1 MGMDYNQF
9 MRNFRFCVWVLVLVL
24 GGARSLMADAVL
36 SDHAMTMFDN
46 EIPKYT
52 TTFPYFDYVNPTAP
66 KGGTLRLAVDGT
78 FDSFNSFIPKGN
90 AASTG
95 SVETLLVNSAD
106 EPFTAYGLVAKTMEW
121 PADRSWVIFNLR
133 PEARWHDGTP
143 VTADDVVWSF
153 ETLVEKGMPFYRY
166 YYSAIDS
173 AEALNTHRVRFN
185 FKESGNQELPLI
197 TGQLPVLPKHY
208 WASRD
213 FSATTLDPPLG
224 SGPYRIQKFEA
235 GRYIVQ
241 ERVTDYWG
249 ANLPVRR
256 GMNNFDIIRTEYFR
270 DATPIRLALKAGD
283 IDFRLENQSKAW
295 ADDYNVA
302 VVDKG
307 LLNKEMVPHRQ
318 PTGMQAFVMNTRRTL
333 FQDPRVRQALG
344 YAFDFEWSNRTL
356 FNGQY
361 TRTTSYF
368 SNSELASSGLPEGSE
383 LALLEHYRGRI
394 PDTVFNQAFRIPV
407 TDGSGRPRE
416 NLRKATALLKSAGW
430 SVRDLKLI
438 NEATGVPFRFEVLLS
453 SKAFERIVLPYTQ
466 NLKLL
471 GIEAKIRL
479 VDRTQYMERYRQK
492 DFDMLVAVWGQSETP
507 GNEQREYW
515 GSDAAD
521 SVGSRNLAGIKDP
534 VVDELIELLVK
545 SDSREQLNVRTRALD
560 RVLLWGHYVVP
571 HWHIR
576 ADRVL
581 YWDKFSRPATPVRSG
596 VMRSRWWYDTQK
608 AAALEQARQ

>member
-1 MGMDYNQF
+1 
-9 MRNFRFCVWVLVLVL
+9 
-24 GGARSLMADAVL
+24 MADAVL

>member
-1 MGMDYNQF
+1 

-143 VTADDVVWSF
+143 ITADDVVWSF

-256 GMNNFDIIRTEYFR
+256 GLNNFDIIRTEYFR

-368 SNSELASSGLPEGSE
+368 SNSELASPGLPEGSE

>member
-1 MGMDYNQF
+1 

-143 VTADDVVWSF
+143 ITADDVVWSF

-581 YWDKFSRPATPVRSG
+581 YWDKFSRPATPVRSH
-596 VMRSRWWYDTQK
+596 VMIMRWWYDTQK

>member
-1 MGMDYNQF
+1 MDYNQF
-9 MRNFRFCVWVLVLVL
+9 MRNFRFCVWALVLVL

-36 SDHAMTMFDN
+36 SSHAMTMFDN

-106 EPFTAYGLVAKTMEW
+106 EPFTAYGLVAETMEW

-368 SNSELASSGLPEGSE
+368 SNSELASSGLPEGAE

-394 PDTVFNQAFRIPV
+394 PDTVFNQAFKIPV

>member
-1 MGMDYNQF
+1 

-143 VTADDVVWSF
+143 ITADDVVWSF

-256 GMNNFDIIRTEYFR
+256 GMNNFDTIRTEFFR

-368 SNSELASSGLPEGSE
+368 SNSELASSGLPQGEE

-394 PDTVFNQAFRIPV
+394 PDTVFNQAFKIPV

-416 NLRKATALLKSAGW
+416 NLRKATALLKDAGW
-430 SVRDLKLI
+430 TVRDLKLV
-438 NEATGVPFRFEVLLS
+438 NEKTGVPFTFEVLLS

-466 NLKLL
+466 NLKQL

-608 AAALEQARQ
+608 AAALEQAR

>member
-1 MGMDYNQF
+1 

-143 VTADDVVWSF
+143 ITADDVVWSF

-466 NLKLL
+466 NLRQL

-492 DFDMLVAVWGQSETP
+492 DFDMMVAVWGQSETP

-545 SDSREQLNVRTRALD
+545 SDSREQLNVRTRVLD

-596 VMRSRWWYDTQK
+596 VMTSRWWYDTQK
-608 AAALEQARQ
+608 ATALEQARQ

>member
-1 MGMDYNQF
+1 

-208 WASRD
+208 WESRD
-213 FSATTLDPPLG
+213 FSETTLDPPLG

-466 NLKLL
+466 NLKQL

>member
-1 MGMDYNQF
+1 

-24 GGARSLMADAVL
+24 GSTRLLMADSAL
-36 SDHAMTMFDN
+36 SGHAMTMFDN
-46 EIPKYT
+46 ETPKYT
-52 TTFPYFDYVNPTAP
+52 ATFPHFDYVNPTAP

-78 FDSFNSFIPKGN
+78 YDSFNPFIPKGN

-106 EPFTAYGLVAKTMEW
+106 EPFTAYGLVAETMEW
-121 PADRSWVIFNLR
+121 PADRTWVIFNLR

-143 VTADDVVWSF
+143 ITADDVVWSF
-153 ETLVEKGMPFYRY
+153 ETLVAKGLPFYRY

-173 AEALNTHRVRFN
+173 VEALSKHRVRFN

-208 WASRD
+208 WETRD

-249 ANLPVRR
+249 ADLPVRR
-256 GMNNFDIIRTEYFR
+256 GMNNFDIIRTAYFR
-270 DATPIRLALKAGD
+270 DATPIRLAIKAGD

-333 FQDPRVRQALG
+333 FQDSKVRQALG

-361 TRTTSYF
+361 TRTSSYF
-368 SNSELASSGLPEGSE
+368 SNSELASSNLPEGEE
-383 LALLEHYRGRI
+383 LTLLEHYRSRI
-394 PDTVFNQAFRIPV
+394 PDTVFSHAYNVPV
-407 TDGSGRPRE
+407 TDGSGRPRD
-416 NLRKATALLKSAGW
+416 NLRKATALLKDAGW
-430 SVRDLKLI
+430 TVRDLKLV
-438 NEATGVPFRFEVLLS
+438 NKATGVPFRFEVLLS

-466 NLKLL
+466 NLKQL

-479 VDRTQYMERYRQK
+479 VDQTQYIERYRQK

-521 SVGSRNLAGIKDP
+521 SAGSRNLAGIKDP

-545 SDSREQLNVRTRALD
+545 SESREQLNVRTRALD

-596 VMRSRWWYDTQK
+596 VMTSRWWYDTQK

>member
-1 MGMDYNQF
+1 M
-9 MRNFRFCVWVLVLVL
+9 WALVLVL

-36 SDHAMTMFDN
+36 SSHAMTMFDN

-143 VTADDVVWSF
+143 ITADDVVWSF

-394 PDTVFNQAFRIPV
+394 PDTVFNQAFKIPV

>member
-24 GGARSLMADAVL
+24 GGTRSLMADAVL
-36 SDHAMTMFDN
+36 SGHAMTMFDN
-46 EIPKYT
+46 EIPKYAA
-52 TTFPYFDYVNPTAP
+52 TFPYFDYVNPTAP

-106 EPFTAYGLVAKTMEW
+106 EPFTAYGLVAETMEW

-143 VTADDVVWSF
+143 ITADDVVWSF
-153 ETLVEKGMPFYRY
+153 EALVEKGMPFYRY

-173 AEALNTHRVRFN
+173 AEALSTHRVRFN

-256 GMNNFDIIRTEYFR
+256 GMNNFDTIRTEFFR

-368 SNSELASSGLPEGSE
+368 SNSELASSGLPQGEE

-394 PDTVFNQAFRIPV
+394 PDTVFNQAFKIPV

-416 NLRKATALLKSAGW
+416 NLRKATALLKDAGW
-430 SVRDLKLI
+430 TVRDLKLI
-438 NEATGVPFRFEVLLS
+438 NEATGVPFTFEVLLS

-466 NLKLL
+466 NLKQL

-608 AAALEQARQ
+608 AAALEQAR

>member
-1 MGMDYNQF
+1 
-9 MRNFRFCVWVLVLVL
+9 MRNFRFCVWALVLVL

-394 PDTVFNQAFRIPV
+394 PDTVFNQAFKIPV

>member
-1 MGMDYNQF
+1 MDYNQF

-143 VTADDVVWSF
+143 ITADDVVWSF

-545 SDSREQLNVRTRALD
+545 SDSRDQLNVRTRALD

>member
-1 MGMDYNQF
+1 
-9 MRNFRFCVWVLVLVL
+9 
-24 GGARSLMADAVL
+24 MADAVL
-36 SDHAMTMFDN
+36 SGHAMTMFDN
-46 EIPKYT
+46 EIPKYAA
-52 TTFPYFDYVNPTAP
+52 TFPYFDYVNPTAP

-106 EPFTAYGLVAKTMEW
+106 EPFTAYGLVAETMEW

-143 VTADDVVWSF
+143 ITADDVVWSF

-368 SNSELASSGLPEGSE
+368 SNSELASSGLPQGEE

-394 PDTVFNQAFRIPV
+394 PDTVFNQAFKIPV

-466 NLKLL
+466 NLKQL

>member
-1 MGMDYNQF
+1 

-143 VTADDVVWSF
+143 ITADDVVWSF

-394 PDTVFNQAFRIPV
+394 PDTVFNQAFKIPV

-521 SVGSRNLAGIKDP
+521 SIGSRNLAGIKDP

>member
-1 MGMDYNQF
+1 

-143 VTADDVVWSF
+143 ITADDVVWSF

-295 ADDYNVA
+295 ADDYNVT

-394 PDTVFNQAFRIPV
+394 PDTVFNQAFKIPV

>member
-1 MGMDYNQF
+1 
-9 MRNFRFCVWVLVLVL
+9 
-24 GGARSLMADAVL
+24 MADSVL
-36 SDHAMTMFDN
+36 TGHAMTMFDN

-52 TTFPYFDYVNPTAP
+52 ATFPYFDYVNPTAP

-106 EPFTAYGLVAKTMEW
+106 EPFTAYGLVAETMEW

-133 PEARWHDGTP
+133 PEARWHDGIP
-143 VTADDVVWSF
+143 ITADDVVWSF
-153 ETLVEKGMPFYRY
+153 EALVEKGMPFYRY
-166 YYSAIDS
+166 YYSAIDT
-173 AEALNTHRVRFN
+173 AEVLSTHRVRFN

-197 TGQLPVLPKHY
+197 TGQLPILPKHY
-208 WASRD
+208 WETKN

-302 VVDKG
+302 VVDEG

-318 PTGMQAFVMNTRRTL
+318 PTGMQAFVMNTRRNL
-333 FQDPRVRQALG
+333 FQDPRVRQALV

-361 TRTTSYF
+361 TRTKSYF
-368 SNSELASSGLPEGSE
+368 SNSELASSGLPEGEE
-383 LALLEHYRGRI
+383 LAVLEHYRDRI
-394 PDTVFNQAFRIPV
+394 PDTVFNQVYKIPV

-416 NLRKATALLKSAGW
+416 NLRKATALLKGAGW
-430 SVRDLKLI
+430 SVRDLKLV
-438 NEATGVPFRFEVLLS
+438 NKATGEPFRFEVLLS

-466 NLKLL
+466 NLKQL
-471 GIEAKIRL
+471 GIDAKIRL

-545 SDSREQLNVRTRALD
+545 ANSREQLNVRTRALD

-581 YWDKFSRPATPVRSG
+581 YWDKFSRPEIPVRSG

>member
-1 MGMDYNQF
+1 

-368 SNSELASSGLPEGSE
+368 SNSELASSGLPEGAE

-394 PDTVFNQAFRIPV
+394 PDTVFNQAFKIPV

-521 SVGSRNLAGIKDP
+521 SIGSRNLAGIKDP

>member
-1 MGMDYNQF
+1 
-9 MRNFRFCVWVLVLVL
+9 MRNFRFCVWALVLVL

-208 WASRD
+208 WESRD

-368 SNSELASSGLPEGSE
+368 SNSELASSGLPEGAE

-394 PDTVFNQAFRIPV
+394 PDTVFNQAFKIPV

-521 SVGSRNLAGIKDP
+521 SIGSRNLAGIKDP

>member
-1 MGMDYNQF
+1 

-394 PDTVFNQAFRIPV
+394 PDTVFNQAFKIPV

-492 DFDMLVAVWGQSETP
+492 DFDMLVAVWG
-507 GNEQREYW
+507 
-515 GSDAAD
+515 
-521 SVGSRNLAGIKDP
+521 
-534 VVDELIELLVK
+534 
-545 SDSREQLNVRTRALD
+545 
-560 RVLLWGHYVVP
+560 
-571 HWHIR
+571 
-576 ADRVL
+576 
-581 YWDKFSRPATPVRSG
+581 
-596 VMRSRWWYDTQK
+596 
-608 AAALEQARQ
+608 

>member
-1 MGMDYNQF
+1 

-143 VTADDVVWSF
+143 ITADDVVWSF

-295 ADDYNVA
+295 ADDYKVA

-596 VMRSRWWYDTQK
+596 VMTSRWWYDTQK

>member
-1 MGMDYNQF
+1 M
-9 MRNFRFCVWVLVLVL
+9 WVLVLVL

-36 SDHAMTMFDN
+36 SSHAMTMFDN

-78 FDSFNSFIPKGN
+78 YDSFNSFIPKGN

-394 PDTVFNQAFRIPV
+394 PDTVFNQAFKIPV

>member
-1 MGMDYNQF
+1 
-9 MRNFRFCVWVLVLVL
+9 MRNIRFCVWVLVLVL

-106 EPFTAYGLVAKTMEW
+106 EPFTAYGLVAETMEW
-121 PADRSWVIFNLR
+121 PADRSWGIFNLR

-143 VTADDVVWSF
+143 ITADDVVWSF

>member
-1 MGMDYNQF
+1 
-9 MRNFRFCVWVLVLVL
+9 
-24 GGARSLMADAVL
+24 
-36 SDHAMTMFDN
+36 MFDN
-46 EIPKYT
+46 EAPRYGT
-52 TTFPYFDYVNPTAP
+52 DFRHFDYVNPDAP
-66 KGGTLRLAVDGT
+66 RGGSLRLAVEGT
-78 FDSFNSFIPKGN
+78 FDSFNPFIPKGN

-106 EPFTAYGLVAKTMEW
+106 EPFTAYGLIAESIEW
-121 PADRSWVIFNLR
+121 PTDRSWVIFTLR
-133 PEARWHDGTP
+133 SEARWHDGTP
-143 VTADDVVWSF
+143 ITAGDVVWSF
-153 ETLVEKGMPFYRY
+153 ETLIEHGTPFYRY

-173 AEALNTHRVRFN
+173 AEALSKHRVRFN

-197 TGQLPVLPKHY
+197 TGQLPVLPRHY
-208 WASRD
+208 WETRD
-213 FSATTLDPPLG
+213 FPATTLDPPLG

-249 ANLPVRR
+249 AELPVRR
-256 GMNNFDIIRTEYFR
+256 GLNNFDSIRTAYFR

-302 VVDKG
+302 AVEKG
-307 LLNKEMVPHRQ
+307 WLNKEMIRHQR
-318 PTGMQAFVMNTRRTL
+318 PTGMQAFVMNTRRKL
-333 FQDPRVRQALG
+333 FKDPRVRLALAL
-344 YAFDFEWSNRTL
+344 AFDFEWSNRTL

-361 TRTTSYF
+361 SRTTSYF
-368 SNSELASSGLPEGSE
+368 SNSDLASSGLPAGEE
-383 LALLEHYRGRI
+383 LEILEAYRGRI
-394 PDTVFNQAFRIPV
+394 PETVFTQAYEPPV

-416 NLRKATALLKSAGW
+416 NLRKATRLLNEAGW
-430 SVRDLKLI
+430 TVRDLKLV
-438 NEATGVPFRFEVLLS
+438 NEKSGEPFQFEVLLS
-453 SKAFERIVLPYTQ
+453 SQAFERIVLPYTQ
-466 NLKLL
+466 NLKQL

-479 VDRTQYMERYRQK
+479 VDQTQYIERYRQK

-515 GSDAAD
+515 GSEAAD
-521 SVGSRNLAGIKDP
+521 SPGSRNLAGIKDP
-534 VVDELIELLVK
+534 VVNELIELLVK
-545 SDSREQLNVRTRALD
+545 SESREQLNLRTRALD

-576 ADRVL
+576 SDRVL
-581 YWDKFSRPATPVRSG
+581 YWDKFSRPPVPVRTG
-596 VMRSRWWYDTQK
+596 VMTSRWWYDAQK

>member
-1 MGMDYNQF
+1 
-9 MRNFRFCVWVLVLVL
+9 MRKFRFCVWVLVLVL

-143 VTADDVVWSF
+143 ITADDVVWSF

-394 PDTVFNQAFRIPV
+394 PDTVFNQAFKIPV

-466 NLKLL
+466 NLKQL

>member
-9 MRNFRFCVWVLVLVL
+9 MRNFRFCVWVLVLVF

-36 SDHAMTMFDN
+36 SGHAMTMFDN
-46 EIPKYT
+46 EIPKYAA
-52 TTFPYFDYVNPTAP
+52 TFPYFDYVNPTAP

-106 EPFTAYGLVAKTMEW
+106 EPFTAYGLVAETMEW

-143 VTADDVVWSF
+143 ITADDVVWSF
-153 ETLVEKGMPFYRY
+153 EALVEKGMPFYRY

-173 AEALNTHRVRFN
+173 AEALSTHRVRFN

-256 GMNNFDIIRTEYFR
+256 GMNNFDTIRTEFFR

-368 SNSELASSGLPEGSE
+368 SNSELASTGLPQAEE

-394 PDTVFNQAFRIPV
+394 PDTVFNQAFKIPV

-416 NLRKATALLKSAGW
+416 NLRKATALLKDAGW
-430 SVRDLKLI
+430 TVRDLKLI
-438 NEATGVPFRFEVLLS
+438 NEATGVPFTFEVLLS

-466 NLKLL
+466 NLKQL

-581 YWDKFSRPATPVRSG
+581 YWDKFSRPVTPVRSG

-608 AAALEQARQ
+608 AAALEQAR

>member
-1 MGMDYNQF
+1 
-9 MRNFRFCVWVLVLVL
+9 
-24 GGARSLMADAVL
+24 MADAVL
-36 SDHAMTMFDN
+36 SGHAMTMFDN

-78 FDSFNSFIPKGN
+78 YDSFNSFIPKGN

-106 EPFTAYGLVAKTMEW
+106 EPFTAYGLVAETMEW

-394 PDTVFNQAFRIPV
+394 PDTVFNQAFKIPV

>member
-1 MGMDYNQF
+1 

>member
-9 MRNFRFCVWVLVLVL
+9 MRNFRFCVWVLVLVF

-36 SDHAMTMFDN
+36 SGHAMTMFDN
-46 EIPKYT
+46 EIPKYAA
-52 TTFPYFDYVNPTAP
+52 TFPYFDYVNPTAP

-78 FDSFNSFIPKGN
+78 FDSFNPFIPKGN

-106 EPFTAYGLVAKTMEW
+106 EPFTAYGLVAETMEW

-143 VTADDVVWSF
+143 ITADDVVWSF
-153 ETLVEKGMPFYRY
+153 EALVEKGMPFYRY

-173 AEALNTHRVRFN
+173 AEALSTHRVRFN

-256 GMNNFDIIRTEYFR
+256 GMNNFDTIRTEFFR

-295 ADDYNVA
+295 ADDYKVA

-368 SNSELASSGLPEGSE
+368 SNSELASSGLPQGEE

-394 PDTVFNQAFRIPV
+394 PDTVFNQAFKIPV

-416 NLRKATALLKSAGW
+416 NLRKATALLKDAGW
-430 SVRDLKLI
+430 TVRDLKLI
-438 NEATGVPFRFEVLLS
+438 NEATGVPFTFEVLLS

-466 NLKLL
+466 NLKQL

-576 ADRVL
+576 ATGD
-581 YWDKFSRPATPVRSG
+581 
-596 VMRSRWWYDTQK
+596 
-608 AAALEQARQ
+608 

>member
-9 MRNFRFCVWVLVLVL
+9 MKYFRLCVWVMVLIL
-24 GGARSLMADAVL
+24 GCARSLMADSVL
-36 SDHAMTMFDN
+36 TGHAMTMFDN

-52 TTFPYFDYVNPTAP
+52 ATFPYFDYVNPTAP

-106 EPFTAYGLVAKTMEW
+106 EPFTAYGLIAETMEW

-133 PEARWHDGTP
+133 PEARWHDGIP
-143 VTADDVVWSF
+143 ITADDVVWSF
-153 ETLVEKGMPFYRY
+153 EALVEKGMPFYRY
-166 YYSAIDS
+166 YYSAIDT
-173 AEALNTHRVRFN
+173 AEVLSTHRVRFN

-302 VVDKG
+302 VVDEG

-318 PTGMQAFVMNTRRTL
+318 PTGMQAFVMNTRRNL
-333 FQDPRVRQALG
+333 FQDPRVRQALA

-361 TRTTSYF
+361 TRTKSYF
-368 SNSELASSGLPEGSE
+368 SNSELASSGLPEREE
-383 LALLEHYRGRI
+383 LAVLEHYRDRI
-394 PDTVFNQAFRIPV
+394 PDAVFNQVYKVPV

-416 NLRKATALLKSAGW
+416 NLRKAMALLKDAGW

-438 NEATGVPFRFEVLLS
+438 NKTTGVPFRFEILLS
-453 SKAFERIVLPYTQ
+453 SKAFERIVLPYAQ

-471 GIEAKIRL
+471 GIDAKIRL

-545 SDSREQLNVRTRALD
+545 SDSREQLNIRTRALD

-581 YWDKFSRPATPVRSG
+581 YWDKFSRPTIPVRSG
-596 VMRSRWWYDTQK
+596 VMRSRWWYDAQK

>member
-1 MGMDYNQF
+1 
-9 MRNFRFCVWVLVLVL
+9 
-24 GGARSLMADAVL
+24 MADAVL
-36 SDHAMTMFDN
+36 SGHAMTMFDN
-46 EIPKYT
+46 EIPKYAA
-52 TTFPYFDYVNPTAP
+52 TFPYFDYVNPTAP

-106 EPFTAYGLVAKTMEW
+106 EPFTAYGLVAETMEW

-143 VTADDVVWSF
+143 ITADDVVWSF

-173 AEALNTHRVRFN
+173 AEALSTHRVRFN

-256 GMNNFDIIRTEYFR
+256 GMNNFDTIRTEFFR

-368 SNSELASSGLPEGSE
+368 SNSELASSGLPQGEE

-394 PDTVFNQAFRIPV
+394 PDTVFNQAFKIPV

-416 NLRKATALLKSAGW
+416 NLRKATALLKDAGW
-430 SVRDLKLI
+430 TVRDLKLI
-438 NEATGVPFRFEVLLS
+438 NEATGVPFTFEVLLS

-466 NLKLL
+466 NLKQL

>member
-1 MGMDYNQF
+1 

-143 VTADDVVWSF
+143 ITADDVVWSF

-507 GNEQREYW
+507 GNAQREYW

-521 SVGSRNLAGIKDP
+521 SAGSRNLAGIKDP

-545 SDSREQLNVRTRALD
+545 SESREQLNVRTRALD

-596 VMRSRWWYDTQK
+596 VMTSRWWYDTQK

>member
-1 MGMDYNQF
+1 
-9 MRNFRFCVWVLVLVL
+9 MRNFRFCVWALVLVL
-24 GGARSLMADAVL
+24 GGARSLMADSAL
-36 SDHAMTMFDN
+36 SGHAMTMFDN
-46 EIPKYT
+46 ETPKYAAA
-52 TTFPYFDYVNPTAP
+52 FPHFDYVNPDAP
-66 KGGTLRLAVDGT
+66 RGGTLRLAIKGT
-78 FDSFNSFIPKGN
+78 FDSFHPFIPKGN

-394 PDTVFNQAFRIPV
+394 PDTVFNQAFKIPV

-521 SVGSRNLAGIKDP
+521 SIGSRNLAGIKDP

>member
-9 MRNFRFCVWVLVLVL
+9 MRNFRFCVWVLVLVF

-36 SDHAMTMFDN
+36 SGHAMTMFDN
-46 EIPKYT
+46 EIPKYAA
-52 TTFPYFDYVNPTAP
+52 TFPYFDYVNPTAP

-106 EPFTAYGLVAKTMEW
+106 EPFTAYGLVAETMEW

-143 VTADDVVWSF
+143 ITADDVVWSF
-153 ETLVEKGMPFYRY
+153 EALVEKGMPFYRY

-173 AEALNTHRVRFN
+173 AEALSTHRVRFN

-256 GMNNFDIIRTEYFR
+256 GMNNFDTIRTEFFR

-368 SNSELASSGLPEGSE
+368 SNSELASSGLPQGEE

-394 PDTVFNQAFRIPV
+394 PDTVFNQAFKIPV

-416 NLRKATALLKSAGW
+416 NLRKATALLKDAGW
-430 SVRDLKLI
+430 TVRDLKLI
-438 NEATGVPFRFEVLLS
+438 NEATGVPFTFEVLLS

-466 NLKLL
+466 NLKQL

-608 AAALEQARQ
+608 AAALEQAR

>member
-1 MGMDYNQF
+1 

-36 SDHAMTMFDN
+36 SSHAMTMFDN

-106 EPFTAYGLVAKTMEW
+106 EPFTAYGLVAETMEW

-143 VTADDVVWSF
+143 ITADDVVWSF

-394 PDTVFNQAFRIPV
+394 PDTVFNQAFKIPV

>member
-1 MGMDYNQF
+1 
-9 MRNFRFCVWVLVLVL
+9 MRKFRFCAWVLVLVL
-24 GGARSLMADAVL
+24 GSTRLLMADSAL
-36 SDHAMTMFDN
+36 SGHAMTMFDN
-46 EIPKYT
+46 ETPKYAAA
-52 TTFPYFDYVNPTAP
+52 FPHFDYVNPTAP

-78 FDSFNSFIPKGN
+78 YDSFNPFIPKGN

>member
-1 MGMDYNQF
+1 M
-9 MRNFRFCVWVLVLVL
+9 WVLVLVL

-143 VTADDVVWSF
+143 ITADDVVWSF